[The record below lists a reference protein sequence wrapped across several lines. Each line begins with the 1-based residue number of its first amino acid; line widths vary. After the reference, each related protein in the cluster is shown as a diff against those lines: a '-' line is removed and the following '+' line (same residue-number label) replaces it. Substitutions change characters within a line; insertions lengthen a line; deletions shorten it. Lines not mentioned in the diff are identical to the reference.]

1 MLDDDD
7 SSKGHDM
14 KPNVGTIDRMLR
26 IAFGLALIAASV
38 LGYIGGWGWIGLVPL
53 ATGIF
58 RFCPAYWPL
67 GLSTCATGTGS
78 AKR

>member
-1 MLDDDD
+1 
-7 SSKGHDM
+7 M

-67 GLSTCATGTGS
+67 GLSTCATDTGS

>member
-1 MLDDDD
+1 
-7 SSKGHDM
+7 M

-67 GLSTCATGTGS
+67 GLSTCATSTGS